1 MRKMIQIDMKIKIK
15 LKAKHYFQ
23 IIDFIVLICFLFYF
37 GLIIWQ
43 NAFRQKEIKQTEVEK
58 RRFNI
63 DQKLYG
69 TNKAF
74 LENLRNYQPKQDLK
88 SLNNPFLPE

>member
-43 NAFRQKEIKQTEVEK
+43 NAFRQKEIEQTEVEK

-63 DQKLYG
+63 DQKLYEE
-69 TNKAF
+69 NKNF
-74 LENLRNYQPKQDLK
+74 LESLRNYQIQTDLEN
-88 SLNNPFLPE
+88 LNNPFLPE